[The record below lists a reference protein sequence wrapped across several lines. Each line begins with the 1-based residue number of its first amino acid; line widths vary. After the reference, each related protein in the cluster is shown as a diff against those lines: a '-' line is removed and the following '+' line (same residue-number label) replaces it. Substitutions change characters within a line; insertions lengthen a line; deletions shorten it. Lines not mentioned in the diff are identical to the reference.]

1 MLVAE
6 NLQEVD
12 FSGIVAPVV
21 AAIFPSLKGAVPG
34 LQGVSALLVNSM
46 AHGAANAF
54 LTLRVGHIARDYCAP
69 LVRPDAAKVRRSAT
83 LAAMAQVGSIAKEQ
97 GTRVAQA
104 AWSGVSGVVQS
115 TAMATVNQ
123 TRASIRRVI
132 DRPKR
137 EP

>member
-1 MLVAE
+1 
-6 NLQEVD
+6 
-12 FSGIVAPVV
+12 
-21 AAIFPSLKGAVPG
+21 
-34 LQGVSALLVNSM
+34 M

-104 AWSGVSGVVQS
+104 AWSGVSGFHSGRVFVIS
-115 TAMATVNQ
+115 S
-123 TRASIRRVI
+123 RAADGVT
-132 DRPKR
+132 PKLLR
-137 EP
+137 NVAPK